1 MTAEEELIHL
11 RHENRLL
18 REQASLHQETIS
30 VQQELIN
37 RQQEQ
42 VTLLERQLSMQQ
54 EQLTQFAEQVKAL
67 HERLA
72 KDSHNSHLP
81 PSSDRFSRQP
91 KSLRKKSGKKPGGQE
106 GHPGKTL
113 MFSPCP
119 DEVIVHP
126 VERCEQ
132 CQADLRQ
139 VPASVVERRQ
149 VVDVPPTR
157 LLVREHHSEQKQCP
171 QCQQITVAS
180 FPAEVRAPVQYGP
193 RIAAMAVYL
202 VQQQLLPLARACEV
216 MEDLLAVSM
225 SEGTLCDWIARCAR
239 NLADVEQQTKE
250 ALIGSC
256 VIHQDETGLYVE
268 GHRQWM
274 HVTCTPTLTHYAVH
288 ASRGHAAL
296 DAIGILPRFGGTS
309 VHDGWRSYFLYACA
323 HALCLVHLVR
333 ELTFLAEE
341 QGLEWAADLKAL
353 LLSMKEATDD
363 ARKLGLAT
371 LHPLEVEDWQAQF
384 VALVAHADA
393 TTPTAQAPPGTKGR
407 AKQSAA
413 RNLLDRLIGDQ
424 EAVLAFLH
432 RLVVP
437 FDTNQAER
445 DVRMVKVQQKVSG
458 SFRSQAGATAF
469 CRIRGYLSTLRK
481 QGLDLLASLEATLRG
496 HPILP
501 SFQAT

>member
-11 RHENRLL
+11 RQENRLL
-18 REQASLHQETIS
+18 REQAS
-30 VQQELIN
+30 VQRELIN

-42 VTLLERQLSMQQ
+42 ITLLERELSLQQ
-54 EQLTQFAEQVKAL
+54 EQMAQFAEQVKAL
-67 HERLA
+67 QERLA

-81 PSSDRFSRQP
+81 PSSDRFGRQP
-91 KSLRKKSGKKPGGQE
+91 KSLRQKSGKKPGGQE

-132 CQADLRQ
+132 CQADLRHI
-139 VPASVVERRQ
+139 PPSMVERRQ
-149 VVDVPPTR
+149 VVDVPPAR

-171 QCQQITVAS
+171 QCQQITVAP

-216 MEDLLAVSM
+216 MEDVLAVSL
-225 SEGTLCDWIARCAR
+225 SEGTLCDMTLRCAS
-239 NLADVEQQTKE
+239 NLAEVEQHIKE
-250 ALIGSC
+250 ALISSS
-256 VIHQDETGLYVE
+256 VIHQDETGLYVT

-274 HVTCTPTLTHYAVH
+274 HVTCTPTLTHYGVH
-288 ASRGHAAL
+288 ASRGHEAL

-323 HALCLVHLVR
+323 HALCLVHLLR

-353 LLSMKEATDD
+353 LLSMKEATDE
-363 ARKLGLAT
+363 AREHGLAT

-393 TTPTAQAPPGTKGR
+393 MTPTAQAPPGSKGR

-413 RNLLDRLIGDQ
+413 RNLIDRLIHHQ

-432 RLVVP
+432 HLVVP
-437 FDTNQAER
+437 LDNNQAER
-445 DVRMVKVQQKVSG
+445 DIRMVKVQQKVSG
-458 SFRSQAGATAF
+458 SFRSKVGASAF

-481 QGLDLLASLEATLRG
+481 QGLDLLTSLEATLRG

-501 SFQAT
+501 SFQST